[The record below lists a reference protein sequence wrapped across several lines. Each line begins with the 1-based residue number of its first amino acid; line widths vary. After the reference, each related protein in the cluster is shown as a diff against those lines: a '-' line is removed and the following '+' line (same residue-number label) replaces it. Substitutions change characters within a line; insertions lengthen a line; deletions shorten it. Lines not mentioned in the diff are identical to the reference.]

1 MQVVLQLMQKWEAYS
16 ELQSCLLCQIYS
28 QVIAYLQRSFDQ
40 NAILTLINHIK
51 HIIYQDLQIKQS
63 NYNISSSNYCRKDI
77 YLQSCLQ
84 LPAAAGL
91 NLPANC
97 FDNPAESAG
106 KRTIPAEKGALL

>member
-1 MQVVLQLMQKWEAYS
+1 M
-16 ELQSCLLCQIYS
+16 
-28 QVIAYLQRSFDQ
+28 
-40 NAILTLINHIK
+40 
-51 HIIYQDLQIKQS
+51 
-63 NYNISSSNYCRKDI
+63 DI

-106 KRTIPAEKGALL
+106 KRTIPAEKGALVWSVFNIGGQTYRYEVISATYIDLISRFNLTLQIQNLDQTPFWAKQIIQTSTKKLLNYYFNFYSSLQPYL